1 VVRITCPQGVADQ
14 FLAPTL
20 IDLVKRYPGL
30 RVQLDARSS
39 VADLMRN
46 EADLAIRTVRPTGGD
61 LVMQRVAEARLV
73 VVSSAER
80 VKAVGVVKS
89 CEALPWIT
97 WPDEMAMV
105 PAARWLAKAAPGVAP
120 VLSSNSL
127 TAHLSAAGSGLGFAV
142 VAEQFLLTNPKLT
155 RVKLHASLL
164 ARVPLPAEELWL
176 VGHRA
181 LREVPRVAA
190 TWDFLVER
198 FRAPR

>member
-1 VVRITCPQGVADQ
+1 
-14 FLAPTL
+14 
-20 IDLVKRYPGL
+20 
-30 RVQLDARSS
+30 
-39 VADLMRN
+39 
-46 EADLAIRTVRPTGGD
+46 
-61 LVMQRVAEARLV
+61 
-73 VVSSAER
+73 
-80 VKAVGVVKS
+80 
-89 CEALPWIT
+89 
-97 WPDEMAMV
+97 
-105 PAARWLAKAAPGVAP
+105 
-120 VLSSNSL
+120 
-127 TAHLSAAGSGLGFAV
+127 V